1 MAEKAS
7 SQFSRLMTVIPH
19 LLDDEEHR
27 LDDVA
32 AQTGVSRDQLFNDL
46 VSMTQRFDVAGF
58 VDSMVVQV
66 GPELVS
72 MRTADFH
79 RPLRLTMPELCALEL
94 GLSML
99 RQERTP
105 NDYAVIDRALARL
118 QGAIT
123 QLPVNDDHAELR
135 HASLM
140 PTGDPEHLALIREAV
155 STHRMI
161 RLRYRS
167 GRESTS
173 SDRTICP
180 YTLAHADHMW
190 YVITVGDDD
199 HLRHYRLDRIESVEL
214 LDQCFE
220 SDDSITAKVRAHG
233 RAFASDTTLRM
244 TVRYSP
250 TIARWIAE
258 REGKSL
264 AADGSLT
271 IDHPV
276 ADETW
281 AVRHVL
287 QYGPEAEVLGP
298 PEVRAMIRARLEAM
312 M

>member
-19 LLDDEEHR
+19 LLDDQEHR

-32 AQTGVSRDQLFNDL
+32 AQTGVSRDQLFDDL

-72 MRTADFH
+72 MRTSDFH

-99 RQERTP
+99 RQERSP
-105 NDYAVIDRALARL
+105 NEYAVIDRALVRL
-118 QGAIT
+118 RAAIT

-155 STHRMI
+155 SAHRMI
-161 RLRYRS
+161 RIRYRS

-199 HLRHYRLDRIESVEL
+199 HLRHYRLDRIEAVEL
-214 LDQCFE
+214 LEACFE
-220 SDDSITAKVRAHG
+220 SDDGIAAKVRAHG
-233 RAFASDTTLRM
+233 RAFASETTRRM

-250 TIARWIAE
+250 KIARWIAE
-258 REGKSL
+258 REAKSL

-271 IDHPV
+271 IEHPV

-287 QYGPEAEVLGP
+287 QYGPEAEVIGP